1 MIRKKIS
8 LLALLLGASFYT
20 EQAQAQYGYI
30 KAGLNFN
37 NARVRD
43 INTGEKLKAGIN
55 AGMHD
60 YFIGA
65 GYGLKIKDVVY
76 LQFGLDWMSRGYKNK
91 FAAPW
96 QRNDYYAALYAN
108 LENRRSKIRTYYFGF
123 PLTASYYFNIS
134 NHRFFVQGGVYGALG
149 VFGSEHISGKFEG
162 KEFKEEFGGIF
173 LGGDFQGNN
182 EALSDV
188 IVTKQRPDNGLILGV
203 GYEIGD
209 FQVGLQYQG
218 GLANVNKAYFD
229 LRYRTVSLFLLVNI
243 DMRDKPEPNKQ

>member
-1 MIRKKIS
+1 MKRKNIVIFTCTV
-8 LLALLLGASFYT
+8 AFFFVTNSFV
-20 EQAQAQYGYI
+20 AQYGYL

-43 INTGEKLKAGIN
+43 INTGEKLKAGVIT
-55 AGMHD
+55 GMND

-76 LQFGLDWMSRGYKNK
+76 LQFGLDWMSRGYKNE

-108 LENRRSKIRTYYFGF
+108 LENRRAKIRTYYFGF
-123 PLTASYYFNIS
+123 PLIASYYMNIR
-134 NHRFFVQGGVYGALG
+134 NHRFFVQAGVYGALG
-149 VFGSEHISGKFEG
+149 VFGSEHLSGKFEG
-162 KEFKEEFGGIF
+162 NKFDEEFAGIF
-173 LGGDFQGNN
+173 LGGDIQGNN
-182 EALSDV
+182 EDLSQI

-203 GYEIGD
+203 GYELGD

-218 GLANVNKAYFD
+218 GFTNVTKQYFD
-229 LRYRTVSLFLLVNI
+229 LRYRTVSLVLLVNI
-243 DMRDKPEPNKQ
+243 DMRDKSEPNKP